1 MNTVEMFV
9 DEMLNRV
16 TNIGIPNNDGATVN
30 DIVNDTLTYAPND
43 ERVLG
48 GHTGNAAF
56 DDIATMDV
64 GGVTFGGGVDGL
76 PVNAMEGQVFYNQ
89 EDGHSWI
96 RMNNNDASA
105 VEEPQRAFDDP
116 VEETEDLIED
126 NACLEVLNMKLYEA
140 LEFAFGFDTSGN
152 LEMVLKNDDK
162 FIELWE

>member
-1 MNTVEMFV
+1 
-9 DEMLNRV
+9 
-16 TNIGIPNNDGATVN
+16 
-30 DIVNDTLTYAPND
+30 
-43 ERVLG
+43 
-48 GHTGNAAF
+48 
-56 DDIATMDV
+56 MDV

-96 RMNNNDASA
+96 RMNNNDDASV
-105 VEEPQRAFDDP
+105 VEEPQMAFDDP
-116 VEETEDLIED
+116 VEETDDLIED

>member
-56 DDIATMDV
+56 DDIATMDN
-64 GGVTFGGGVDGL
+64 GGVTLGGGVDGL

-96 RMNNNDASA
+96 RMNNDDASA

-126 NACLEVLNMKLYEA
+126 NVSLEALNMKLYEA

-152 LEMVLKNDDK
+152 LEMSIKTHDN
-162 FIELWE
+162 FMELWE